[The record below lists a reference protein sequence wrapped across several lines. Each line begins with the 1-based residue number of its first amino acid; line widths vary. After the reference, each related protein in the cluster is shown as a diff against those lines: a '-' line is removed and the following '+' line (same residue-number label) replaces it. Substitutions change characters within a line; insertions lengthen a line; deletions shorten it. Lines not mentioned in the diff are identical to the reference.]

1 MILEHHDSIGC
12 YNTMILSDVTTKAQA
27 FTQEL
32 ATTLESLPQKPMIST
47 MTIAF
52 TLDEPINLEQLA
64 SQFPTQPIKDFIMAV
79 LQSTDALTMKTKGKN
94 FNNSLVFKYNFPY
107 NPKPTSVKA
116 VKVFC
121 NGSLHITG
129 FKSALKALEAADIFT
144 TLLELIAGGTGISDM
159 YNITDFTIQL
169 INAYY
174 KIPQVPDKSQVDM
187 DKYYTLLSKYT
198 EFFTS
203 YNSDH
208 YAGIMLK
215 TPEFSVMTFASGS
228 IIISAI
234 TTPQQLEKAVTY
246 ISAFTDKHIY
256 ECITTTPIDKS
267 KKRKLD
273 ANFDYGK
280 YIVLK

>member
-1 MILEHHDSIGC
+1 MILE
-12 YNTMILSDVTTKAQA
+12 DVTLKAQA
-27 FTQEL
+27 FTAEMNS
-32 ATTLESLPQKPMIST
+32 TLKRLPQKPTIST

-52 TLDEPINLEQLA
+52 TMASPIDLDLLTD
-64 SQFPTQPIKDFIMAV
+64 QFPTQPIKDFITSV
-79 LQSTDALTMKTKGKN
+79 LQSTDALKMKTKGKN
-94 FNNSLVFKYNFPY
+94 FSNSLVFKYNYPY
-107 NPKPTSVKA
+107 HPKAASVKA

-121 NGSLHITG
+121 NGSLHLTG
-129 FKSALKALEAADIFT
+129 FKSVQHALEAADIFT
-144 TLLELIAGGTGISDM
+144 TLLELVAGGTGIDDM
-159 YNITDFTIQL
+159 YNITDFNIQL

-174 KIPQVPDKSQVDM
+174 KIPQVQDKHQINM
-187 DKYYTLLSKYT
+187 EEYYTLLSNYT

-234 TTPQQLEKAVTY
+234 TTPQQLEKAVNY
-246 ISAFTDKHIY
+246 ISAFTDKHVL
-256 ECITTTPIDKS
+256 ECITTTPIDKT